1 MQIGKRL
8 NETDTGRAMSII
20 YPRLRADLQ
29 GPGMICGVNTRW
41 GMAGAGRRMGWH
53 TMETRAVTSVFLRIR
68 CDCQRRRY
76 SRSPAI
82 RVRSIILSVLR
93 SFTILLFQN
102 LSKKFVK

>member
-29 GPGMICGVNTRW
+29 GHDLRRKYT
-41 GMAGAGRRMGWH
+41 MAGAGRRMGWH
-53 TMETRAVTSVFLRIR
+53 TMETRTVTSVFLRIR
-68 CDCQRRRY
+68 CDRQRRRY

-82 RVRSIILSVLR
+82 RSIDHSLCVSKLHRSASPESLKEICKV
-93 SFTILLFQN
+93 N
-102 LSKKFVK
+102 

>member
-29 GPGMICGVNTRW
+29 GHDLRRKYT
-41 GMAGAGRRMGWH
+41 MAGAGRRMGWH

-68 CDCQRRRY
+68 CDRQRRRY

-82 RVRSIILSVLR
+82 RVRSIILSLCFEASPLCFSR
-93 SFTILLFQN
+93 ISQRN
-102 LSKKFVK
+102 L